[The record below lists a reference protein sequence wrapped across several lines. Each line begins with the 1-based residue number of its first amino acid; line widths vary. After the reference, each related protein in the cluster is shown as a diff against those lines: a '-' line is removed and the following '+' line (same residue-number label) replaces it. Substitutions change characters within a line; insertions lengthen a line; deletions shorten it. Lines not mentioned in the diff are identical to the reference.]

1 MRERS
6 QRRAQWYLVTASTL
20 CLAGM
25 WLYAQRVLVAHQVAE
40 AVAHGRPRGNLSDLY
55 PRWLGARELLLHGRD
70 PYSAGVTREIQAG
83 YYGRPLDSA
92 RPEDPKDQQGFAYPA
107 YVVFYLAPTVH
118 LPFDVVRRDFFWVL
132 LGLTS
137 ISIPIWLRILRWPLA
152 PWTQASLVALTLGSL
167 AVVQGLK
174 LQQMTLLV
182 VALVAVAIALLM
194 TRHPVAAGILLAL
207 ATIKP
212 QVVCVLLFWLAIW
225 TIGDWKGRYRLM
237 VSFLITMAVLFVAA
251 ELLLPHWI
259 VRFWHAANEYLLYT
273 DGVPLLDELI
283 PTPWSRLAGLA
294 AAIGAALLCW
304 RDRKPAEDTAEF
316 AFITCLVLAVTLLIV
331 PTHALYNQVLLV
343 PALLLLARHW
353 RAIWLRDRISR
364 ALLSAV
370 AILVIWPWLSTIVLA
385 ALSFV
390 MPPEI
395 VLKAWAV
402 PGWTALTLP
411 VAVTGLML
419 LVVYRVSWTA
429 PAGRAPA

>member
-1 MRERS
+1 
-6 QRRAQWYLVTASTL
+6 
-20 CLAGM
+20 
-25 WLYAQRVLVAHQVAE
+25 
-40 AVAHGRPRGNLSDLY
+40 
-55 PRWLGARELLLHGRD
+55 
-70 PYSAGVTREIQAG
+70 
-83 YYGRPLDSA
+83 
-92 RPEDPKDQQGFAYPA
+92 
-107 YVVFYLAPTVH
+107 
-118 LPFDVVRRDFFWVL
+118 
-132 LGLTS
+132 
-137 ISIPIWLRILRWPLA
+137 
-152 PWTQASLVALTLGSL
+152 
-167 AVVQGLK
+167 
-174 LQQMTLLV
+174 MTLLV

-225 TIGDWKGRYRLM
+225 TIGDWKGRYRLT

-259 VRFWHAANEYLLYT
+259 VRFWHAANEYLRYT

-385 ALSFV
+385 VLSFV
-390 MPPEI
+390 MPPEM
-395 VLKAWAV
+395 VQKAWAV